1 MTCYVILT
9 SFFFFLD
16 STLITKKLERKTG
29 RDGRSRRKRK
39 EKGRK
44 KEVEQQP
51 QQYLRKAFH
60 LCYCVS
66 LVFSPCAMPS
76 FTKLLSSITGSSSQG
91 GANGG
96 GGGLNNRTSSST
108 QSPLLPSSSYDP
120 KTGRSG
126 VFSTFSSGNNNSN
139 DQYHT
144 SVCNKVNPKQPI
156 LITVAI
162 ESPPITL
169 YGNPADSSGA
179 FFSGTLI
186 LDIFLDGNTKDKQI
200 KPVTSTGAPDPSA
213 SLEPMMSVSK
223 LSQAQLAQDYIIL
236 KKVSLYLIQTVKY
249 GKPFVPDSNT
259 LQSCPNCTKKIT
271 ELAHWDILSKKT
283 AFAKGSSH
291 SCPFSYVIPG
301 SIPPT
306 TILSNFNTSIKYE
319 LICLATYVDPKTG
332 KDQLIN
338 LAQPIK
344 IHRSILRE
352 QDRNSTRIFPPT
364 DVTSTAV
371 IPNVVYPRS
380 SFPVEIRMD
389 HVSTPKRRWRMR
401 KLNWRLEEC
410 VCVKTNHCQQH
421 DEKYRSVYNTMKKQ
435 KKSVRINKN
444 SGGMGN
450 ASINYYFETPKHQL
464 NNNNSSI
471 ASSNRNNDR
480 DTNSS
485 PLTDDLFPST
495 SNSNLGSQPL
505 APSASNWSVP
515 ASPMTSNTGA
525 PNSLDQILSSSISQQ
540 QQQQETQL
548 SNPDEVVM
556 PAPSTSDGPKKQ
568 TDEIFIEEI
577 RTISSGVLKS
587 GWKSDFSGCGR
598 IELVVEVSLMNLIS
612 MGINNTIAYKGSINS
627 QTCNLTFNELYEDA
641 NSDCN
646 CSTDVDDPELGI
658 SVTHNLILEIVVA
671 EELMQST
678 LASSN
683 QSAKARQ
690 HQQQSHGHRSPG
702 NTGSSIS
709 SNSTAAI
716 VTGNMNSQSRMRPVS
731 SSTSSSNTQT
741 GTRTTL
747 SEEDFPDDRVGPEY
761 ATGNKA
767 DVSNHMQGIPTGVA
781 RVLRMQ
787 FKVILSERSGLGV
800 AWDDEVPP
808 TYHAVGALSP
818 PTYDQAASS
827 STPPSNYGLAVPLES
842 DDNVNE
848 MANLKL

>member
-1 MTCYVILT
+1 M
-9 SFFFFLD
+9 SQG
-16 STLITKKLERKTG
+16 TG
-29 RDGRSRRKRK
+29 RRRKGAPTTATRAASS
-39 EKGRK
+39 
-44 KEVEQQP
+44 P
-51 QQYLRKAFH
+51 FCS
-60 LCYCVS
+60 LCSCVCVPVS
-66 LVFSPCAMPS
+66 LCLTLSANLLPLQCAMPS
-76 FTKLLSSITGSSSQG
+76 FTKLISSITGG
-91 GANGG
+91 GSGSNGSH
-96 GGGLNNRTSSST
+96 GLTSRGSASA
-108 QSPLLPSSSYDP
+108 QPPLLPSSTFDP
-120 KTGRSG
+120 KNTRSNA
-126 VFSTFSSGNNNSN
+126 FSSFASGSSSNNNSI
-139 DQYHT
+139 DEYHT
-144 SVCNKVNPKQPI
+144 SVCNKVVPKQPI

-162 ESPPITL
+162 ESPPVTL
-169 YGNPADSSGA
+169 FGSPADSSGA

-186 LDIFLDGNTKDKQI
+186 LDIFMDNNGGKDKQV
-200 KPVTSTGAPDPSA
+200 KPVRSNPQDAAA
-213 SLEPMMSVSK
+213 SLEPMISVSQ
-223 LSQAQLAQDYIIL
+223 LSPTQLTQDYVIV
-236 KKVSLYLIQTVKY
+236 KKVSLHLIQTVKY
-249 GKPFVPDSNT
+249 GKPFVPDSST
-259 LQSCPNCTKKIT
+259 LQNCANCTKKVT

-291 SCPFSYVIPG
+291 SCPFSHVIPG
-301 SIPPT
+301 SIPPS

-319 LICLATYVDPKTG
+319 LICLATFVDSKTG

-344 IHRSILRE
+344 ISRSILRE

-371 IPNVVYPRS
+371 IPNVMYPRS

-410 VCVKTNHCQQH
+410 VCVKTNHCDQH
-421 DEKYRSVYNTMKKQ
+421 NEKFSSVYNTMKKQ
-435 KKSVRINKN
+435 KKSVKPSKN
-444 SGGMGN
+444 SGGLGHAN
-450 ASINYYFETPKHQL
+450 VNYYFETPKSRL

-471 ASSNRNNDR
+471 ASSNRNNER
-480 DTNSS
+480 DPAN
-485 PLTDDLFPST
+485 PPTDDLFPST
-495 SNSNLGSQPL
+495 SNSNLSSQPL

-515 ASPMTSNTGA
+515 ASPLSSNLGSSNT
-525 PNSLDQILSSSISQQ
+525 LDQVLSSSISQQ
-540 QQQQETQL
+540 QQQQQQQL

-556 PAPSTSDGPKKQ
+556 PTSFSTSATPKKQ
-568 TDEIFIEEI
+568 SQDIFVEEI
-577 RTISSGVLKS
+577 RTISMGELKS

-641 NSDCN
+641 NSGCN

-658 SVTHNLILEIVVA
+658 SVTHNLILELVVA
-671 EELMQST
+671 EEMMQST
-678 LASSN
+678 LASAN

-690 HQQQSHGHRSPG
+690 HQQQPHGHRSG
-702 NTGSSIS
+702 NAGSSIS

-731 SSTSSSNTQT
+731 SPTSTNTSAQT

-761 ATGNKA
+761 ATGNKT

-787 FKVILSERSGLGV
+787 FKVMLSERSGLGV

-818 PTYDQAASS
+818 PTYDDAASNVTS
-827 STPPSNYGLAVPLES
+827 PANYGLAVPFDNDES
-842 DDNVNE
+842 NVNE
-848 MANLKL
+848 MANLRL

>member
-1 MTCYVILT
+1 
-9 SFFFFLD
+9 
-16 STLITKKLERKTG
+16 
-29 RDGRSRRKRK
+29 
-39 EKGRK
+39 
-44 KEVEQQP
+44 
-51 QQYLRKAFH
+51 
-60 LCYCVS
+60 
-66 LVFSPCAMPS
+66 MPS
-76 FTKLLSSITGSSSQG
+76 FTKLISSITGSS
-91 GANGG
+91 N
-96 GGGLNNRTSSST
+96 SSSHGLT
-108 QSPLLPSSSYDP
+108 SRGSASAQSPLQPSSTFDP
-120 KTGRSG
+120 KNSRTGGFPSFGGSG
-126 VFSTFSSGNNNSN
+126 SSNNSSV
-139 DQYHT
+139 DEYHT
-144 SVCNKVNPKQPI
+144 AICNKVVAKQPI
-156 LITVAI
+156 LITVAV

-169 YGNPADSSGA
+169 FGSPAASSGA

-186 LDIFLDGNTKDKQI
+186 LDIFMDSPGGKERAER
-200 KPVTSTGAPDPSA
+200 PERPERSERPPASTPQDAAG
-213 SLEPMMSVSK
+213 SLEPMMSVSQ
-223 LSQAQLAQDYIIL
+223 LSAAQLKQDYVIV
-236 KKVSLYLIQTVKY
+236 KKVSLHLIQTVKY
-249 GKPFVPDSNT
+249 GKPFVPESST
-259 LQSCPNCTKKIT
+259 LQNCAGCTKRVT

-291 SCPFSYVIPG
+291 SCPFSHVIPG

-319 LICLATYVDPKTG
+319 LICLATFVDPKTG

-344 IHRSILRE
+344 ISRSILRE

-410 VCVKTNHCQQH
+410 VCVRANHCDSH
-421 DEKYRSVYNTMKKQ
+421 NEKFSSVYQTMKKQ
-435 KKSVRINKN
+435 KKSVKPSKN
-444 SGGMGN
+444 SGGLGHAN
-450 ASINYYFETPKHQL
+450 VNYYFETPKSRL

-471 ASSNRNNDR
+471 ASSNRTNER
-480 DTNSS
+480 DPAN
-485 PLTDDLFPST
+485 PPTDDLFPST
-495 SNSNLGSQPL
+495 SGSNHGSQPL

-515 ASPMTSNTGA
+515 ASPISSNLGSSNT
-525 PNSLDQILSSSISQQ
+525 LDQVLSSSISQQ
-540 QQQQETQL
+540 QQQQQQQHL

-556 PAPSTSDGPKKQ
+556 PNSSSTAAAPKKQ
-568 TDEIFIEEI
+568 TEGIFVEEI
-577 RTISSGVLKS
+577 RTISAGELKS

-641 NSDCN
+641 NSGCN
-646 CSTDVDDPELGI
+646 CSIDVDDPELGI
-658 SVTHNLILEIVVA
+658 SVTHNLILELVVA
-671 EELMQST
+671 EEMMQST
-678 LASSN
+678 MASAN

-690 HQQQSHGHRSPG
+690 HQQQTHGHRSG
-702 NTGSSIS
+702 NAGSSIS

-731 SSTSSSNTQT
+731 SSTSDNTSGQT

-761 ATGNKA
+761 ATGNKT

-800 AWDDEVPP
+800 AWNDEVPP

-818 PTYDQAASS
+818 PTYDDSASNVTS
-827 STPPSNYGLAVPLES
+827 PANYGLAVPLEG
-842 DDNVNE
+842 DERNVNE
-848 MANLKL
+848 MANLRL